1 VDKELRRLIQKV
13 GGAVAGS
20 GARHLDTDESEAAF
34 RHLLQGAGEEIQ
46 IAAFFV
52 ALRSKGTTADELTG
66 AALAARSRIEFP
78 LLPEGTVVVSTSRMG
93 RRSGP
98 LLSVV
103 SVAAAVGAGVPVL
116 LQASPHASGS
126 GVTMGDLWKKM
137 GGQIHAS
144 ASPAANEL
152 AQNSLACWQ
161 PTAAD
166 EGWTRLLRIENE
178 LGLRCAPDVVS
189 KLLAPSG
196 SRVIVPSRLGPVLG
210 MASDAYANLG
220 HQTCLIV
227 QGLEGSLDPSVTG
240 MTRGMLLEEEGKS
253 PLRLQPDDLG
263 LGELEEPPALDSD
276 RMLASETACR
286 KALAGAEGP
295 ELSCAL
301 LGAALLI
308 RLSGQTRDL
317 ASAVG
322 MARESI
328 ESGSAEKKLCF

>member
-1 VDKELRRLIQKV
+1 MDKELRRLIQKV
-13 GGAVAGS
+13 GGAVAGT
-20 GARHLDTDESEAAF
+20 GARHLDAEESEAAL

-52 ALRSKGTTADELTG
+52 ALRSKGTTSDELTG

-78 LLPEGTVVVSTSRMG
+78 ILPEGAVVVSTSRMG
-93 RRSGP
+93 RRNGP
-98 LLSVV
+98 LLSVA
-103 SVAAAVGAGVPVL
+103 SIAAAAGAGVPVL

-126 GVTMGDLWKKM
+126 GVTVGDLWQKM
-137 GGQIHAS
+137 GGKIHA
-144 ASPAANEL
+144 AAPATATEL
-152 AQNSLACWQ
+152 AERSLACWQ

-166 EGWTRLLRIENE
+166 QGWARLLRIENE
-178 LGLRCAPDVVS
+178 LGLRCAPDIIS

-196 SRVIVPSRLGPVLG
+196 SKVIVPSMLGPVLG
-210 MASDAYANLG
+210 MASDAFANLG
-220 HQTCLIV
+220 HKTCLIV

-240 MTRGMLLEEEGKS
+240 LTRGMLLEEDGKS

-263 LGELEEPPALDSD
+263 LGEQEEPPAMDPD
-276 RMLASETACR
+276 RMLASEMASR
-286 KALAGAEGP
+286 KALTGVEGP
-295 ELSCAL
+295 ELSCTL

-308 RLSGQTRDL
+308 RLSGRTRDL

-328 ESGSAEKKLCF
+328 ESGAAEQMLRF